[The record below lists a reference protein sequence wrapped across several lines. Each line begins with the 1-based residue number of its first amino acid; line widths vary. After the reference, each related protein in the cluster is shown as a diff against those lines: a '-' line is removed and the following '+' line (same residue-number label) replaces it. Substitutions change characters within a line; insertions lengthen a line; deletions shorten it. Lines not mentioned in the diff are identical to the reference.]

1 LITEENMTKNG
12 FFSLF
17 LLFPLFAYAQMDSS
31 RFIIRFNGGY
41 ADTGSSNGVA
51 SLGALAS
58 NTGAWNVGLAVGLP
72 LGKHWE
78 AGIGFEYWKQKTEAL
93 SEIYLPKQWL
103 AMQSTETDMKLI
115 IGKLYLAGRCKLFS
129 QLYFSPIFSTGIGKA
144 TSTQTSFTAVRQDF
158 DGQLQIGDGDALIAW
173 GSESVIS
180 YDYFSINLAPTF
192 SFYLNRHFALNLE
205 TGSFSFS
212 TTDWEWDNK
221 QWLASIN
228 PTYWKLGIIVTF

>member
-1 LITEENMTKNG
+1 MKNI

-17 LLFPLFAYAQMDSS
+17 LLFPLFVHAQPDSS

-78 AGIGFEYWKQKTEAL
+78 AGIGFEYWKQKTIAQ
-93 SEIYLPKQWL
+93 SEIYLPLQWQ
-103 AMQSTETDMKLI
+103 AMQQTETDMKLI
-115 IGKLYLAGRCKLFS
+115 VGKLYMAGRWQLFS
-129 QLYFSPIFSTGIGKA
+129 RLYFTPIFSTGIGKA
-144 TSTQTSFTAVRQDF
+144 TEIQMINTYVAEYMSYFNWW
-158 DGQLQIGDGDALIAW
+158 IN
-173 GSESVIS
+173 ESDIS
-180 YDYFSINLAPTF
+180 YDYFSINLAPAF
-192 SFYLNRHFALNLE
+192 SFYLNHHFALNLE
-205 TGSFSFS
+205 IGSFSFS

-221 QWLASIN
+221 QWLANIN
-228 PTYWKLGIIVTF
+228 PAYWKLGIIVSF